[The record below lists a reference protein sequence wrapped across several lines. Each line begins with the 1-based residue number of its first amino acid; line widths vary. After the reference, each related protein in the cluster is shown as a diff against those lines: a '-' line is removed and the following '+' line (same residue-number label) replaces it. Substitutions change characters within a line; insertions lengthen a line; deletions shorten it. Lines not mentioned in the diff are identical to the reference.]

1 VTTVVA
7 DLFLALPSP
16 HRNGAPILVD
26 GLLLECFLRRLA
38 AQEVSM
44 ADFHETSAPKS
55 TAQIDTV
62 GWLFAAF
69 VVGIIAVAAIVAY
82 NRSDTMVAKTTIS
95 QVAGPHG

>member
-1 VTTVVA
+1 
-7 DLFLALPSP
+7 
-16 HRNGAPILVD
+16 
-26 GLLLECFLRRLA
+26 
-38 AQEVSM
+38 M